1 MIEPLVLLGEPRHL
15 GSQHRLL
22 MLQPAAI
29 GGEPNVLLG
38 SGDDQSLEAL
48 HVVGEVVEN
57 EVNGL
62 SFPQVPESIVIF
74 GLGYGIERLGEIAWL
89 RSRAVY
95 YWGDIDTHGFAIL
108 DRLRFGVPHAQS
120 FLMDKRTLMEHRGQW
135 AKEDS
140 VHDGLVQ
147 RLTSTE
153 RELYDEL
160 KANHLGDGVR
170 LEQERIGFAWLR
182 NALRAVS

>member
-1 MIEPLVLLGEPRHL
+1 MEL
-15 GSQHRLL
+15 
-22 MLQPAAI
+22 
-29 GGEPNVLLG
+29 
-38 SGDDQSLEAL
+38 
-48 HVVGEVVEN
+48 
-57 EVNGL
+57 
-62 SFPQVPESIVIF
+62 
-74 GLGYGIERLGEIAWL
+74 
-89 RSRAVY
+89 
-95 YWGDIDTHGFAIL
+95 
-108 DRLRFGVPHAQS
+108 
-120 FLMDKRTLMEHRGQW
+120 TLMEHRGQW

-160 KANHLGDGVR
+160 KANRLGDGVR